1 MAKALIEAVESNQE
15 TSLTV
20 FNTHMDDQSD
30 DQRRLAASLVL
41 YRARYEA
48 VNAGGPVLVMGDF
61 NRQVKPF
68 AV

>member
-1 MAKALIEAVESNQE
+1 
-15 TSLTV
+15 
-20 FNTHMDDQSD
+20 MDDQSD

-61 NRQVKPF
+61 NRQVTVSS
-68 AV
+68 AITEIEALAY